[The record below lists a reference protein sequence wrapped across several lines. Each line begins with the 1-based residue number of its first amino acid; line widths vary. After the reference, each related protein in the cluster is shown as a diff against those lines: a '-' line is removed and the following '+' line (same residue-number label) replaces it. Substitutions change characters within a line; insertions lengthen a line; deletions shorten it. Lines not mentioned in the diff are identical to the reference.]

1 MNKNTT
7 PKGIEVDD
15 FIPLNSAVVSTR
27 QKWYEEV
34 STPTP
39 SPTTFE
45 IITYL
50 SDDFS
55 MNIDIALL
63 SFLKLHE
70 QLKENEKSKIRLNI
84 VLSGN
89 VLDFIKSLIESMS
102 LTQYTRIV
110 NINDFS
116 EIDKICN
123 RAHLFLN
130 PSKNNQV
137 QFTYTALEKGIP
149 VVCFDNYWTRNLVTD
164 KCGFRIPFNHLS
176 YCKNI
181 DAFSAHLYSLFS
193 NLNLFQNL
201 SKGASERYSEI
212 LEV

>member
-1 MNKNTT
+1 MNKNTI

-15 FIPLNSAVVSTR
+15 FRFFNTSITTTP
-27 QKWYEEV
+27 QKWCEDA
-34 STPTP
+34 STATQ
-39 SPTTFE
+39 SPTFE

-63 SFLKLHE
+63 SFLKLYE
-70 QLKENEKSKIRLNI
+70 QLKENERPKIRLNI

-89 VLDFIKSLIESMS
+89 VLDFIKSLIESMN

-123 RAHLFLN
+123 RANLFLN
-130 PSKNNQV
+130 PCKNNQV
-137 QFTYTALEKGIP
+137 QFTYTALEKGMP
-149 VVCFDNYWTRNLVTD
+149 VVCFDSYWTRNLVTD

-181 DAFSAHLYSLFS
+181 DAFSAHLYTIFHSS
-193 NLNLFQNL
+193 NLFQHL
-201 SKGASERYSEI
+201 SKGAKERYAEI
-212 LEV
+212 SRV